1 MLRRAVGSGSNAA
14 WRTPLPI
21 VIAIFACLI
30 AKPSIAQ
37 YYIGPSYL
45 TLPGVEGGKGNPQSY
60 RRWVRSEANY
70 WTKRPARRDPRL
82 AKEITLKFTTAKAP
96 VKGPDVLSLAIDKA
110 DPGLP
115 ALMEKCV
122 RGEILPLVSYAESA
136 DLTRH
141 PQEDGPRPADLP
153 AFYEYRLK
161 QVSLK
166 CPVVAGAPEQALQL
180 QFQDIAWLNAL
191 PETEPR
197 EITATPAILPPVSLS
212 GARKVFVVH
221 WLAPLADSRPDQCP
235 QMNAKPNEAD
245 YYALMSPEEVAE
257 RRAYFA
263 DKGGVSPK
271 EMPYRGPDEMNVAML
286 PGIVAD
292 PGFFAPNVDVVQ
304 GFDIDGDDG
313 TGAPPP
319 QTRKHRN
326 FVSPDGRRGIDNQ
339 LFVVQG
345 CVAGHRR
352 NGVRPMLTNE
362 GRRSGGLAILIEIS
376 GIDDDRNDDDV
387 AVTILYS
394 TDLMRRDGTAGVVLP
409 DFTFRVN
416 ETPEFSKDFVRF
428 KGRLVDGVIMTDPV
442 ARASLRQSGVW
453 ANVKFAEARMRIEFK
468 RDGGMTAYLGGYI
481 DWRAYI
487 SDVLWNGG
495 TYEKLVGFN
504 SPGIYNAIRRAA
516 DGLKDP
522 STGEFNGISAVYEME
537 GVPAFIPPPQDEA
550 LLAGRVERLPAQVGR
565 KLATQAR
572 HGHRG
577 GKE

>member
-1 MLRRAVGSGSNAA
+1 MRKRAVGSGSITG
-14 WRTPLPI
+14 WHRSLRVF
-21 VIAIFACLI
+21 VIALSCVVAMP
-30 AKPSIAQ
+30 ATAQ

-45 TLPGVEGGKGNPQSY
+45 NLPGVEGGKGHPEPYQG
-60 RRWVRSEANY
+60 WVRSEANY

-82 AKEITLKFTTAKAP
+82 AKEITLKFTTSQAP
-96 VKGPDVLSLAIDKA
+96 VKGPDVLSLAIAKD

-115 ALMEKCV
+115 QLMEKCR
-122 RGEILPLVSYAESA
+122 RGETLPSATYAESA
-136 DLTRH
+136 DMMRH

-180 QFQDIAWLNAL
+180 QFQEIEWLNAR
-191 PETEPR
+191 PESEPR
-197 EITATPAILPPVSLS
+197 DITATPAILPPATLR

-235 QMNAKPNEAD
+235 QMNSKPTESD
-245 YYALMSPEEVAE
+245 YYAFMSPERVAE
-257 RRAYFA
+257 RRAFFA
-263 DKGGVSPK
+263 DKGGVGPK
-271 EMPYRGPDEMNVAML
+271 DMPYRGPDEMNVAML

-292 PGFFAPNVDVVQ
+292 PGFFAPNVDIVQ
-304 GFDIDGDDG
+304 GFDLDGDDG
-313 TGAPPP
+313 SGAPPP

-326 FVSPDGRRGIDNQ
+326 FLSPDGRRGIDNQ

-362 GRRSGGLAILIEIS
+362 GRRAGGLAILIEIS
-376 GIDDDRNDDDV
+376 GIDDQRNDDEV

-428 KGRLVDGVIMTDPV
+428 KGRLVDGVVMTDPV
-442 ARASLRQSGVW
+442 ERAPLRQSGVW
-453 ANVKFAEARMRIEFK
+453 ANVKFANARMRIEFK
-468 RDGGMTAYLGGYI
+468 PDGGMTAFLGGYI
-481 DWRAYI
+481 DWREYV

-516 DGLKDP
+516 DGMKDP
-522 STGEFNGISAVYEME
+522 TTGEFNGISAVYEME
-537 GVPAFIPPPQDEA
+537 GVPAFIPPSQDEA
-550 LLAGRVERLPAQVGR
+550 LLAGKFAAARMKPAARSPVKHGKINAGR
-565 KLATQAR
+565 D
-572 HGHRG
+572 
-577 GKE
+577 